1 MGGGERRTRTFSL
14 SLSLSLSLGLSL
26 SLTLIFSLALAL
38 NQAEDDAGGPATLTG
53 LMIDV
58 YEWKASS
65 DWYAETLG
73 WSLLRHQ
80 SYVPNEAA
88 MAITVGSPVPE
99 PGPEPKPKPK
109 PKRLSLSL
117 SLSV

>member
-14 SLSLSLSLGLSL
+14 SLSLSLILSLTLAFTLSL
-26 SLTLIFSLALAL
+26 SLSL

-109 PKRLSLSL
+109 PKPKRLSLSL
-117 SLSV
+117 SA

>member
-1 MGGGERRTRTFSL
+1 MGGGERRTRTFTLILSLSLILSLTLAFTL
-14 SLSLSLSLGLSL
+14 SLSLSL
-26 SLTLIFSLALAL
+26 
-38 NQAEDDAGGPATLTG
+38 NRAEDDAGGPATLTG

-99 PGPEPKPKPK
+99 PKPKPK
-109 PKRLSLSL
+109 PKRPSLSL
-117 SLSV
+117 S

>member
-14 SLSLSLSLGLSL
+14 SLSLSLILSLTLAFTLSL
-26 SLTLIFSLALAL
+26 SLSL

>member
-53 LMIDV
+53 LMVDV

-65 DWYAETLG
+65 DWYAESLG

>member
-14 SLSLSLSLGLSL
+14 SLSLSLILSLTLAFTLSL
-26 SLTLIFSLALAL
+26 SLSL

-109 PKRLSLSL
+109 RKRLSLSL

>member
-14 SLSLSLSLGLSL
+14 SLSLSLILSLTLAFTLSL
-26 SLTLIFSLALAL
+26 SLSL

-117 SLSV
+117 SA

>member
-14 SLSLSLSLGLSL
+14 SLSLSLILSLTLAFTLSL
-26 SLTLIFSLALAL
+26 SLSL

-65 DWYAETLG
+65 DWYAESLG